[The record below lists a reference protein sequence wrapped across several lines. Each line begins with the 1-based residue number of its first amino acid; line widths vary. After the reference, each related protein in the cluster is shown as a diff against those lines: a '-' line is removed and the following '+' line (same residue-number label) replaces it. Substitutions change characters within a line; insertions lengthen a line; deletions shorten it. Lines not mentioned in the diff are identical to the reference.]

1 MKRAALSASSVRNHP
16 EMWTC
21 APCLSSVDYTTQE
34 YFERNRESRFPHA
47 QASITATCLTFLS
60 FDVFGQ
66 SYRHNYKELNYF
78 VENNPF
84 FEYAARYWGHHA
96 RGEVEEACKEMALKL
111 FQNDAKLSC
120 ATLVLFSQDSRYYK
134 YLDEFPKYFSGVHM
148 SSLLGLTKIIN
159 YLFEMGF
166 KADSKD
172 GYGQTPLSL
181 AAKIG
186 HKAVV
191 RLLLER
197 DDVEKDSKDGYGQT
211 PLSFAAKNGHETVFR
226 LLLERDD
233 VEKNSKDSDGRTP
246 LSLAAKNGHEAVV
259 RLLLERDDVEK
270 DSKDS
275 EGQTPL
281 FYAAFEGHETVFR
294 LLLECDDVKKDSK
307 NNYGQTPLS
316 LAALAGHETMVR
328 LLLERDD
335 VEKNL
340 QDNDGRTPLSLAA
353 KNDHE
358 AVVRLLLKR
367 DDIRKVSK
375 DD

>member
-1 MKRAALSASSVRNHP
+1 
-16 EMWTC
+16 MWTC

-66 SYRHNYKELNYF
+66 SYRHNYKELNYFVETNPFFEYAAYRHNYNKLNYF

-186 HKAVV
+186 HEAVV

-211 PLSFAAKNGHETVFR
+211 PLSFAARMAMR
-226 LLLERDD
+226 LCLGCCWNEM
-233 VEKNSKDSDGRTP
+233 T
-246 LSLAAKNGHEAVV
+246 
-259 RLLLERDDVEK
+259 
-270 DSKDS
+270 
-275 EGQTPL
+275 
-281 FYAAFEGHETVFR
+281 
-294 LLLECDDVKKDSK
+294 
-307 NNYGQTPLS
+307 
-316 LAALAGHETMVR
+316 
-328 LLLERDD
+328 
-335 VEKNL
+335 
-340 QDNDGRTPLSLAA
+340 
-353 KNDHE
+353 
-358 AVVRLLLKR
+358 LKR
-367 DDIRKVSK
+367 TQKTVMVGHRCLLQLRMAMRLW
-375 DD
+375 